1 MSEQD
6 TCATESS
13 CGTCG
18 SASSCDSNAQR
29 VHTELLLKEKLSRI
43 KYRVVVM
50 SGKGGVGKSTVAV
63 NLAVALARKGHT
75 VGVLDG
81 DVHGPNVPK
90 LLGVDAVRPTMSP
103 LGLTPVT
110 SRDNV
115 KVISMAFLIE
125 DPDTPVAWRGPM
137 KHSLFQQF
145 LSDVDWGDLDFL
157 VVDLPPG
164 TGDEPMSIAQILG
177 HPLWAVIVTT
187 PQDVA
192 LLDSRKSVVFA
203 RSVDMNV
210 VGIVENMSG
219 FICPK
224 CGETID
230 LFKRGG
236 GERASRDLMV
246 PFLGAIPLDPEIVM
260 CGDAGQSLAAQ
271 MNGSATVKAIR
282 HVADGICGIVTGG
295 ATGQWVK

>member
-6 TCATESS
+6 KCASESS
-13 CGTCG
+13 CGTCSG
-18 SASSCDSNAQR
+18 AAGCDANTQR
-29 VHTELLLKEKLSRI
+29 LHTEQLLNEKLSRI
-43 KYRVVVM
+43 KYRLVVM

-63 NLAVALARKGHT
+63 NLSVALARKGYK

-81 DVHGPNVPK
+81 DVHGPNIPK
-90 LLGVDAVRPTMSP
+90 LLGVDELRPAMSP

-110 SRDNV
+110 SHDDV
-115 KVISMAFLIE
+115 KVISMAFLLD

-164 TGDEPMSIAQILG
+164 TGDEPLSIAQILG
-177 HPLWAVIVTT
+177 HPLWAIVVTT

-203 RSVDMNV
+203 RSVDMNLL
-210 VGIVENMSG
+210 GIIENMSG

-246 PFLGAIPLDPEIVM
+246 PFLGAIPLDPEIVT
-260 CGDAGQSLAAQ
+260 CGDAGQSLA
-271 MNGSATVKAIR
+271 NGRNSSATLKAIENL
-282 HVADGICGIVTGG
+282 ADTVRRTVTGSELD
-295 ATGQWVK
+295 

>member
-1 MSEQD
+1 MSEQEKCPSD
-6 TCATESS
+6 GS
-13 CGTCG
+13 CGTCQ
-18 SASSCDSNAQR
+18 SAGGCDAEAQR
-29 VHTELLLKEKLSRI
+29 IHTEELLKDKLSRI

-63 NLAVALARKGHT
+63 NLAVALARKGHS

-90 LLGVDAVRPTMSP
+90 LLGVDDVRPSMSP
-103 LGLTPVT
+103 FGLTPVA

-115 KVISMAFLIE
+115 KVISMALLLD

-137 KHSLFQQF
+137 KHNLFQQF

-177 HPLWAVIVTT
+177 QPLWAVIVTT

-219 FICPK
+219 FVCPK

-246 PFLGAIPLDPEIVM
+246 PFLGAIPLDPEIVL
-260 CGDAGQSLAAQ
+260 CGDAGKSLP
-271 MNGSATVKAIR
+271 NEGNSSATANAIQN
-282 HVADGICGIVTGG
+282 VADGIFRAVTGG
-295 ATGQWVK
+295 TVK